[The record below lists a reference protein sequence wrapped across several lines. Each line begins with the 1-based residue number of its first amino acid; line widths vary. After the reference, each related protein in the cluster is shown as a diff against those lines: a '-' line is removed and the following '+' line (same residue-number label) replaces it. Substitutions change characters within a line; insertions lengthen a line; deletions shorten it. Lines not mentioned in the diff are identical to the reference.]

1 MKKNSVDIMKI
12 REFFQKYG
20 YNPRA
25 KKDSGVDNLY
35 FTVFV
40 LVLKKEGSMIKY
52 DCSGLGHGFWFW
64 LCRYVTVMC
73 DHHYSPNTVL
83 DAVLIGG
90 LALLSKMLGKR
101 RVSRF

>member
-1 MKKNSVDIMKI
+1 MKKISVDIMKI

-40 LVLKKEGSMIKY
+40 
-52 DCSGLGHGFWFW
+52 
-64 LCRYVTVMC
+64 
-73 DHHYSPNTVL
+73 
-83 DAVLIGG
+83 
-90 LALLSKMLGKR
+90 
-101 RVSRF
+101 

>member
-25 KKDSGVDNLY
+25 KKDSGMNNLY

-52 DCSGLGHGFWFW
+52 DYSGFGHGFWFW
-64 LCRYVTVMC
+64 LCHYVTVMR
-73 DHHYSPNTVL
+73 DHHLFIKHCARCGADWWCKTKTVL
-83 DAVLIGG
+83 
-90 LALLSKMLGKR
+90 ALHKI
-101 RVSRF
+101 